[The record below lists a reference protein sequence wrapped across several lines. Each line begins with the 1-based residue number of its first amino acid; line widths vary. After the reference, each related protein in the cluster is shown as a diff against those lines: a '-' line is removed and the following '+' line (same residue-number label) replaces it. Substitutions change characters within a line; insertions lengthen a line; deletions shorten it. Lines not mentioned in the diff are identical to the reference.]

1 MSTKDV
7 KDSRD
12 TRKITYL
19 EIVVGEV
26 QGGDVAKGHGEVR
39 DSVHGQAAH
48 VQLLLLDLLLVM
60 LSVLQ
65 PSSCSC
71 PERHDVG
78 MPVPM
83 P

>member
-1 MSTKDV
+1 MYVVIMKEE
-7 KDSRD
+7 KR
-12 TRKITYL
+12 TYL

-26 QGGDVAKGHGEVR
+26 QGGDVAKGRGEVR

-60 LSVLQ
+60 LPMLE

-71 PERHDVG
+71 SKRHDVG
-78 MPVPM
+78 MPMPM